1 MISTDLPVLNLT
13 TSSQSYGI
21 SGVVQ
26 EWGQC
31 RFFLGRINYDYAG
44 RYLVEGNLRYDGSS
58 RFRRGNRWILT
69 PSFSLGW
76 NIAREAFFES
86 LAEKTFYLKVKSIL
100 RHTGQCQ
107 HL

>member
-1 MISTDLPVLNLT
+1 MQIERQKYRDVSAQRAYMISTDLPVLNLT

-26 EWGQC
+26 EWASAG
-31 RFFLGRINYDYAG
+31 FFGRINYDYAG

-58 RFRRGNRWILT
+58 RFSRGNRWILT

-76 NIAREAFFES
+76 NIAREAFF
-86 LAEKTFYLKVKSIL
+86 
-100 RHTGQCQ
+100 
-107 HL
+107 